1 MVEASRG
8 SKRPVRSFLSI
19 RDFTRSEIQQ
29 LFALSAKKKRELKEG
44 KTSIDLAGRILALL
58 FHKPS
63 LRTRVSFEAGMHML
77 GGTTIYLTDQEIGV
91 GHRESIGDVAKVLS
105 RYVDGI
111 MIRTFDHS
119 LVVDLAR
126 EASIPV
132 INGLTDLLHPCQVLA
147 DLFTAFE
154 KGKDLDSMCVAFLGD
169 GNNVCNSWL
178 NASTRFH
185 FSLRV
190 CVPKGYEPSAEIMKV
205 AQSEARGKIE
215 LLRNPVEAARGADVI
230 YTDVWASMGQEKEAA
245 KKKRDFSG
253 FTVNDKVVS
262 AAKPDCLVMHCLP
275 AHRGEEITDEVIDGP
290 RSVVFDEAENRLHVQ
305 KAILLKLLG

>member
-1 MVEASRG
+1 MVEASKG
-8 SKRPVRSFLSI
+8 LKRSVRSFLSI
-19 RDFTRSEIQQ
+19 RDFSRSEIQE
-29 LFALSAKKKRELKEG
+29 LFVLSAKKKRELKEG
-44 KTSIDLAGRILALL
+44 KTSIDLAGKILALV

-63 LRTRVSFEAGMHML
+63 LRTRVSFEVGMHQL

-91 GHRESIGDVAKVLS
+91 GQRESIPDVAKVLS

-119 LVVDLAR
+119 IAVSLAR
-126 EASIPV
+126 EASVPI

-147 DLFTAFE
+147 DLYTAFE
-154 KGKDLDSMCVAFLGD
+154 KGKDLDSMRVVFIGD

-185 FSLRV
+185 FELRV
-190 CVPKGYEPSAEIMKV
+190 CVPEGYEPSAEITKT
-205 AQSEARGKIE
+205 AQNESRGKIE
-215 LLRNPVEAARGADVI
+215 LLRDPMKAARDADVI
-230 YTDVWASMGQEKEAA
+230 YTDVWASMGQEKEAG
-245 KKKRDFSG
+245 KKKKDFLG
-253 FTVNDKVVS
+253 FTVNDRVVA

-275 AHRGEEITDEVIDGP
+275 AHRGEEITDGVIDGP

-305 KAILLKLLG
+305 KAILLKLLT

>member
-1 MVEASRG
+1 MVEVSKG

-19 RDFTRSEIQQ
+19 RDFSRSEIQE
-29 LFALSAKKKRELKEG
+29 LFVLSAKKKRELKEG
-44 KTSIDLAGRILALL
+44 KTSIDIAGKILALV

-63 LRTRVSFEAGMHML
+63 LRTRVSFEVGMHQL

-91 GHRESIGDVAKVLS
+91 GQRESIADVARVLS

-119 LVVDLAR
+119 IAVNLAR
-126 EASIPV
+126 ESSVPI

-147 DLFTAFE
+147 DLYTAFE
-154 KGKDLDSMCVAFLGD
+154 KGKDLDSMCVAFIGD

-185 FSLRV
+185 FALRV
-190 CVPKGYEPSAEIMKV
+190 CVPEGYEPSAEIMKT
-205 AQSEARGKIE
+205 AQSESHRRVE
-215 LLRNPVEAARGADVI
+215 LLRDPVKAARDADVI

-245 KKKRDFSG
+245 KKKKDFSG
-253 FTVNDKVVS
+253 FTVNSRVVA

-305 KAILLKLLG
+305 KAILLKLLV

>member
-1 MVEASRG
+1 MIEASKG

-19 RDFTRSEIQQ
+19 TDFSRSEIQE
-29 LFALSAKKKRELKEG
+29 LFILSAKKKRELKEG
-44 KTSIDLAGRILALL
+44 KVSIDLAGKILALV

-63 LRTRVSFEAGMHML
+63 LRTRVSFEVGMHQL

-91 GHRESIGDVAKVLS
+91 GQRESLADVAKVLS

-111 MIRTFDHS
+111 MIRTFDHAIAVNLS
-119 LVVDLAR
+119 R
-126 EASIPV
+126 EASVPI

-147 DLFTAFE
+147 DLYTAFE
-154 KGKDLDSMCVAFLGD
+154 KGKDLDSMRVSFIGD

-178 NASTRFH
+178 NACTRFH
-185 FSLRV
+185 FALRV
-190 CVPKGYEPSAEIMKV
+190 CVPEGYEPTGEIMRT
-205 AQSEARGKIE
+205 AQSESRGGIE
-215 LLRNPVEAARGADVI
+215 LLRDPVKAARDADVI

-253 FTVNDKVVS
+253 FTVNNKVVA

-305 KAILLKLLG
+305 KAVLLKLLA

>member
-1 MVEASRG
+1 MVEASKG
-8 SKRPVRSFLSI
+8 LKRSVRSFLSI
-19 RDFTRSEIQQ
+19 RDFSRSEIQE
-29 LFALSAKKKRELKEG
+29 LFVLSAKKKRELKEG
-44 KTSIDLAGRILALL
+44 KTSIDLAGKILALV

-63 LRTRVSFEAGMHML
+63 LRTRVSFEVGMHQL

-91 GHRESIGDVAKVLS
+91 GQRESIPDVAKVLS

-119 LVVDLAR
+119 IAVSLAR
-126 EASIPV
+126 EASVPI

-147 DLFTAFE
+147 DLYTAFE
-154 KGKDLDSMCVAFLGD
+154 KGKDLDSMRVVFIGD

-185 FSLRV
+185 FELRV
-190 CVPKGYEPSAEIMKV
+190 CVPEGYEPSAEITKT
-205 AQSEARGKIE
+205 AQNESRGKIE
-215 LLRNPVEAARGADVI
+215 LLRDPVKAARDADVI
-230 YTDVWASMGQEKEAA
+230 YTDVWASMGQEKEAG
-245 KKKRDFSG
+245 KKKKDFLG
-253 FTVNDKVVS
+253 FTVNDRVVA

-275 AHRGEEITDEVIDGP
+275 AHRGEEITDGVIDGP

-305 KAILLKLLG
+305 KAILLKLLT